1 MPTYSK
7 LYKHSLGLLT
17 DLYQLTMAYGYWK
30 SGRYDQKAVFHLF
43 YRENPFGGKY
53 VISAGL
59 EVLIDYINELAFT
72 YDDVAYLGSLK
83 GADGEAL
90 FEEGFLDYLQQLQFS
105 CDIDAIPEGTV
116 VFPQQPLIRV
126 RGPLLQAQLIETA
139 LLNIINFS
147 SLIATKAS
155 RIVQA
160 AQGDAVLEF
169 GLRRSQG
176 IDGGLGASRAAYIG
190 GCHATSNVLAGKLY
204 GIPLRGTHA
213 HSWVMAFD
221 SEAEAFNTYAAVMPN
236 NCVFLVDTFNTL
248 EGIQNA
254 IRCGHTLKEQGHDFL
269 GIRLDS
275 GDLATLSQTAR
286 QLLDEAGF
294 PEAKII
300 ASNDLDEYKLKE
312 LKERGARIN
321 VWGVGTRL
329 STAYEQPALGGVYK
343 LSAIQDEKGKW
354 KNKIKFSEEH
364 QKTSNPGQQQVL
376 RLFQGTKPLADL
388 IVTQKKGEHSPLLA
402 YTFTDQTDGKQKSI
416 SPQSIEPLLVPV
428 FEEGQL
434 VYSPPDI
441 HQIRERAIAQQKIFA
456 FLDQGTY
463 SYGLESDLAE
473 VKAQMI
479 QSQTSK
485 KVEL

>member
-1 MPTYSK
+1 
-7 LYKHSLGLLT
+7 
-17 DLYQLTMAYGYWK
+17 MAI
-30 SGRYDQKAVFHLF
+30 GRVVGMNQKAVFHLF
-43 YRENPFGGKY
+43 YRENPFKGRY

-59 EVLIDYINELAFT
+59 EVLIDYINELSFT

-90 FEEGFLDYLQQLQFS
+90 FEEGFLNYLQRLQFS

-160 AQGDAVLEF
+160 AQGDSVLEF

-190 GCHATSNVLAGKLY
+190 GCHATSNVLAGKLF
-204 GIPLRGTHA
+204 GIPLKGTHA

-221 SEAEAFNTYAAVMPN
+221 SEEEAFNTYASVMPN
-236 NCVFLVDTFNTL
+236 NCIFLVDTFNTI

-254 IRCGHTLKEQGHDFL
+254 IRCGYTLRKQGHQFL

-275 GDLATLSQTAR
+275 GDLAALSQTAR

-294 PEAKII
+294 PEAKIV

-312 LKERGARIN
+312 LKEQGAKVT

-343 LSAIQDEKGKW
+343 LSAIQDKTGVW
-354 KNKIKFSEEH
+354 QNKIKLSEER

-376 RLFQGTKPLADL
+376 RLFQGAKPVADL
-388 IVTQKKGEHSPLLA
+388 IVNQNEHQPSPLPT
-402 YTFTDQTDGKQKSI
+402 YTFSDQTDGKEKHI
-416 SPQSIEPLLVPV
+416 TPQRIEPMLVPV
-428 FEEGQL
+428 FKNGQL
-434 VYSPPDI
+434 VYSAPDI
-441 HQIRERAIAQQKIFA
+441 HQIRERSLAQQQLFS
-456 FLDQGTY
+456 FLDQENY
-463 SYGLESDLAE
+463 HYGLEAELAE

-479 QSQTSK
+479 ESQTSK
-485 KVEL
+485 KIEE